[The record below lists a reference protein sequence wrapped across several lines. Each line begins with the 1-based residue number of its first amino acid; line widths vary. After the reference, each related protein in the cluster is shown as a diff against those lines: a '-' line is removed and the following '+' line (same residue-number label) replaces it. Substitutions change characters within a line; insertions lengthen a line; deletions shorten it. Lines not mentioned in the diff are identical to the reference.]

1 MSQATLALKVGGDK
15 TLTATAV
22 PAETAETA
30 YEWFSEDETIA
41 TVSEAGK
48 ATGVKEGTTNV
59 GVKTLDG
66 KVASMCKV
74 TVSAAE

>member
-1 MSQATLALKVGGDK
+1 MGGDK

-22 PAETAETA
+22 PSDTP

-41 TVSEAGK
+41 TMSEAGK
-48 ATGVKEGTTNV
+48 AAGVKEGTTNV

-66 KVASMCKV
+66 KVVSMCKV

>member
-22 PAETAETA
+22 PAETA

-48 ATGVKEGTTNV
+48 AAGVKEGATNV

-66 KVASMCKV
+66 KVSSMCKV